1 MNQKGN
7 DGHGKS
13 GKNFK
18 YSRKVIFY
26 WAPTDEIPCMEFKL
40 SYTEVPK
47 KSLIPVYDK
56 LYFIVSR
63 WRKDIDKFRT
73 RPPFPTQFSSFSS
86 SF

>member
-26 WAPTDEIPCMEFKL
+26 WAPTDEIPC
-40 SYTEVPK
+40 TV
-47 KSLIPVYDK
+47 KSLKSLLSVYDFT
-56 LYFIVSR
+56 L
-63 WRKDIDKFRT
+63 
-73 RPPFPTQFSSFSS
+73 
-86 SF
+86 